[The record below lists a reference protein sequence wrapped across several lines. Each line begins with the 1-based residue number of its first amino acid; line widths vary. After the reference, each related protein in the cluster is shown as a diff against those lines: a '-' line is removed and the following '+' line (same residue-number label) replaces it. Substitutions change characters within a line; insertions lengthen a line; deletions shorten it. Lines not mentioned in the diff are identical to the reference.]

1 MLRRTRRGV
10 TLAEVLIALA
20 IIATMAA
27 MLIPAVT
34 SQLRRGQSASTAS
47 ALSNFRDAIV
57 AYRSNVLDYP
67 RTLSQLTNALTV
79 TATDACANVLTV
91 AQRNAWRGPYMSQ
104 NISGNVTVG
113 DATVLDTLIRNP
125 ATDAGTPPGTLI
137 LRAINVDSA
146 VAADIDLQF
155 DGTLNFAA
163 GTILWSNAGLDTLKF
178 NIVIRNC

>member
-1 MLRRTRRGV
+1 LLTSRRGL

-20 IIATMAA
+20 IVATVAA
-27 MLIPAVT
+27 VLIPAVT

-47 ALSNFRDAIV
+47 SLANFRDAIV

-79 TATDACANVLTV
+79 TATDACANVLSA
-91 AQRNAWRGPYMSQ
+91 AQRNAWRGPYMTQ
-104 NISGNVTVG
+104 NVSGNVTVG
-113 DATVLDTLIRNP
+113 DATLLDTLIRNP